1 MKFIH
6 INRITF
12 LSILTLFT
20 LSAIGCTHAK
30 TWELENL
37 KKPEMSLDRGP
48 LENKIS
54 DHIDRSKE
62 TATSVSVDGS
72 GCSCY

>member
-1 MKFIH
+1 MKFIK
-6 INRITF
+6 ISRIIFLFLITF
-12 LSILTLFT
+12 SVI
-20 LSAIGCTHAK
+20 SCTHAK

-37 KKPEMSLDRGP
+37 KKPEMSLDQNT
-48 LENKIS
+48 LEKKVS

-62 TATSVSVDGS
+62 TSASVSVDGS